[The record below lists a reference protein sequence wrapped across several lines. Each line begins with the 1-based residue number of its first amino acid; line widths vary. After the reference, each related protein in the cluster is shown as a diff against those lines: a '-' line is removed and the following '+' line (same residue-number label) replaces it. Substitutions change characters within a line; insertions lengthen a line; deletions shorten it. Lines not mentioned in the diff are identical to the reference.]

1 MIRIVDKNGQNE
13 TTVTRGVFENL
24 YKKMGYT
31 IVSPEIVEQI
41 KDAKVIEDKTI
52 VKDEEDKTVVKD
64 EEDKTVVKEKY
75 EKKEK

>member
-1 MIRIVDKNGQNE
+1 MIRIVDENGQNE

-41 KDAKVIEDKTI
+41 KDAEIVEQIKDAKVI
-52 VKDEEDKTVVKD
+52 
-64 EEDKTVVKEKY
+64 EDKTVVKEKY

>member
-41 KDAKVIEDKTI
+41 KDAKIIEDKTI
-52 VKDEEDKTVVKD
+52 VKD

>member
-41 KDAKVIEDKTI
+41 KDAKV
-52 VKDEEDKTVVKD
+52 V
-64 EEDKTVVKEKY
+64 EDKTVVKEKY

>member
-1 MIRIVDKNGQNE
+1 MIKIVDENGQNE

-52 VKDEEDKTVVKD
+52 VKDEEDKTVVK
-64 EEDKTVVKEKY
+64 EKY

>member
-52 VKDEEDKTVVKD
+52 VKDEEN
-64 EEDKTVVKEKY
+64 KTVVKEKY

>member
-52 VKDEEDKTVVKD
+52 VKDEEDKTVVK
-64 EEDKTVVKEKY
+64 EKY

>member
-1 MIRIVDKNGQNE
+1 MIRIVDENGQNE

-41 KDAKVIEDKTI
+41 KDAKVIEDKT
-52 VKDEEDKTVVKD
+52 
-64 EEDKTVVKEKY
+64 VVKEKY

>member
-52 VKDEEDKTVVKD
+52 VKDEEDKTI
-64 EEDKTVVKEKY
+64 VKEQNEKNEKN

>member
-31 IVSPEIVEQI
+31 IVSPKIVEQI
-41 KDAKVIEDKTI
+41 KDAKVIEDKTG
-52 VKDEEDKTVVKD
+52 VKDEE
-64 EEDKTVVKEKY
+64 EKTVVKEKY

>member
-1 MIRIVDKNGQNE
+1 MIRIVDENGQNE

-52 VKDEEDKTVVKD
+52 VKDEEDKTVVK
-64 EEDKTVVKEKY
+64 EKY

>member
-1 MIRIVDKNGQNE
+1 MIRIVDENGQNE

-31 IVSPEIVEQI
+31 IVSPKIVEQI
-41 KDAKVIEDKTI
+41 KDAKVIEDKT
-52 VKDEEDKTVVKD
+52 VVKD
-64 EEDKTVVKEKY
+64 EEDKAVLKEQNEKN